1 MYWKG
6 FMMAE
11 DLDFSAGAR
20 RYVDTKFGRTA
31 LVDVG
36 DGFPAVFLHGVGQ
49 SAYFWRGQLREFK
62 SARRCIA
69 IDLMAHGYT
78 EALPDADVSFR
89 EQANMILAVLDQ
101 IGVDRFDLVMNDSG
115 GAIGQIMAVT
125 APDRVRSMAFSNCDV
140 HDNWP
145 PTTLNEIREAAKT
158 GVFADQ
164 MGAFLEAPEQFAETT
179 GKLVYE
185 DPAFATPELLRA
197 NIAPLVSSQTRK
209 DAFNRYVGFQDHSQ
223 LVVIEEDLRK
233 LQTPALIVWGA
244 KDPFFPVEWAHWLH
258 DALPNA
264 EPVIELES
272 AMLFFPEERPG
283 DFNTPLKAFWDGL
296 S

>member
-1 MYWKG
+1 MT
-6 FMMAE
+6 E
-11 DLDFSAGAR
+11 ELDFSAEAR
-20 RYVDTKFGRTA
+20 RYVDTEFGRTA
-31 LVDVG
+31 FVDVG

-49 SAYFWRGQLREFK
+49 SAYFWRGQLHEFK
-62 SARRCIA
+62 SSRRCIA

-78 EALPDADVSFR
+78 EALPGADVSFR
-89 EQANMILAVLDQ
+89 EQAKMILAVLEQ
-101 IGVDRFDLVMNDSG
+101 IGVDQFDLVLNDSG
-115 GAIGQIMAVT
+115 GAIGQIMAVS
-125 APDRVRSMAFSNCDV
+125 APDRVRSMALSNCDV

-185 DPAFATPELLRA
+185 DPKFATPDLLRA
-197 NIAPLVSSQTRK
+197 NISPLVSSQTRK

-223 LVVIEEDLRK
+223 LVVIEDDLRK

-244 KDPFFPVEWAHWLH
+244 KDPFFPIEWAHWLH

-264 EPVIELES
+264 EPVIELED
-272 AMLFFPEERPG
+272 AKLFFPEERPAE
-283 DFNTPLKAFWDGL
+283 FNKHLKAFWKGL